1 MGKHATYRGVPSDHY
16 RMMRNSMDAEAFGK
30 WVQTVTGKPRNTRK
44 KTEDLPTFTENG
56 VDWETLAKKLQRALA
71 KQINE
76 NDQLKWEVSVYRET
90 LDSQLKSIE
99 ELESRSWIQRLFNL
113 KG

>member
-1 MGKHATYRGVPSDHY
+1 MGKHATYRGIPSDHY

-44 KTEDLPTFTENG
+44 RDPLIQAYEQGKPI
-56 VDWETLAKKLQRALA
+56 DWEVLAKKLQYALA
-71 KQINE
+71 AQMNE
-76 NDQLKWEVSVYRET
+76 CQALTIRI
-90 LDSQLKSIE
+90 Q
-99 ELESRSWIQRLFNL
+99 ELENRSWLSRLFNL